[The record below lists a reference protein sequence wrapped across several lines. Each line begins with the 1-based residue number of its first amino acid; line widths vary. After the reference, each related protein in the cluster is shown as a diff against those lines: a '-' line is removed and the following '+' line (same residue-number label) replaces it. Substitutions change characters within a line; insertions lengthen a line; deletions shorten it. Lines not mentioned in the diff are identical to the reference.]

1 MMDPQETALLVSVIT
16 PTYNHER
23 FIARCIDSVLAQTYT
38 NWEMIVLDDGST
50 DQTASIAGE
59 YAKTDKRIRVIR
71 QSNIG
76 IFRLA
81 ETYNKAL
88 ELANG
93 EWIAILEGDDTWFE
107 RKLEIQ
113 VDVMKQKKDVAL
125 CWGQAVT
132 TGSDNLEII
141 RTYPPLDSPDSKWFS
156 NNPPGSILHVFLFR
170 NCIPALTMMI
180 RKEALLKTGGFQQS
194 CGLPLVD
201 LPTLYEL
208 AFQGKFLF
216 IPQSLGAWRN
226 YPTQITKIH
235 TAAMMEGCKCLAA
248 AYFKKPE
255 VVAAAGKNL
264 SMRTIN
270 KYYDGQLVISYSRS
284 GRYKLIRKEFKSAR
298 KDYLRSIFRYG
309 LNKPVWKIRSIT
321 GYLFSLFHLDVEGL
335 SRLLGKTTYS

>member
-1 MMDPQETALLVSVIT
+1 MDQHVAASLVSVIT

-23 FIARCIDSVLAQTYT
+23 FIAQCIESVLAQTYGH
-38 NWEMIVLDDGST
+38 WEMIIVDDGST
-50 DQTASIAGE
+50 DHTASIAEE
-59 YAKTDKRIRVIR
+59 YAKKDHRIKVIR
-71 QSNIG
+71 QANNG

-88 ELANG
+88 GLANG
-93 EWIAILEGDDTWFE
+93 ELIAILEGDDTWQNT
-107 RKLEIQ
+107 KLEIQ
-113 VDVMKQKKDVAL
+113 VDAMNHNLDVAV

-132 TGSDNLEII
+132 TGSDHLEII
-141 RTYPPLDSPDSKWFS
+141 RTYPPVDSPDSKWFS
-156 NNPPGSILHVFLFR
+156 NDPPGSILQVFLFR

-180 RKEALLKTGGFQQS
+180 RKEALQKIGGFQQS

-201 LPTLYEL
+201 LTTLYEL

-216 IPQSLGAWRN
+216 IPNTLGSWRN

-235 TAAMMEGCKCLAA
+235 TAAMMEGCKCLAT

-255 VVAAAGKNL
+255 VVEAVGKDIT
-264 SMRTIN
+264 MKMIN
-270 KYYDGQLVISYSRS
+270 RYYDGQLVISYSRS
-284 GRYKLIRKEFKSAR
+284 GRYKLIRREFKSAR

-321 GYLFSLFHLDVEGL
+321 GYLFSLFHGNVEGL
-335 SRLLGKTTYS
+335 TRLLGKTTYS

>member
-1 MMDPQETALLVSVIT
+1 MMEPRITASLVSVIT

-23 FIARCIDSVLAQTYT
+23 FIAQCIDSVLAQTYP
-38 NWEMIVLDDGST
+38 NWEMIIIDDGST
-50 DQTASIAGE
+50 DQTASIAEG
-59 YAKTDKRIRVIR
+59 YAKNDKRIKVIR
-71 QSNIG
+71 QSNNG

-81 ETYNKAL
+81 ETYNRAL
-88 ELANG
+88 GLAEGEL
-93 EWIAILEGDDTWFE
+93 IAILEGDDTWYE
-107 RKLEIQ
+107 KKLEIQ
-113 VDVMKQKKDVAL
+113 IDAMQREKEVAV

-156 NNPPGSILHVFLFR
+156 NDPSGSILHVFLFR

-180 RKEALLKTGGFQQS
+180 RKEALLKIGGFQQS

-216 IPQSLGAWRN
+216 IPQTLGAWRN
-226 YPTQITKIH
+226 YSTQITKIY
-235 TAAMMEGCKCLAA
+235 TAKLMEGCKCLATA
-248 AYFKKPE
+248 SFKKPE
-255 VVAAAGKNL
+255 VAAAVGKDL
-264 SMRTIN
+264 SVRTIN
-270 KYYDGQLVISYSRS
+270 TYYDGQLVISYSRS

-309 LNKPVWKIRSIT
+309 FNEPLWKIRSIT

-335 SRLLGKTTYS
+335 SRLLGKTSYS